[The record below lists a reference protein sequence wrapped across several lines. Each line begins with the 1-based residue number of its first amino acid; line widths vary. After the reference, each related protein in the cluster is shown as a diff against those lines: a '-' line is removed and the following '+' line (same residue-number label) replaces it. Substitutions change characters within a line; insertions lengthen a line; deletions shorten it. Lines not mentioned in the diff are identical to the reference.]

1 MHSVTKAILLCGGA
15 GLRLRNVSGDAPK
28 AMANVAG
35 RPFLELLLRQLR
47 RHGFRRVI
55 LAVGYR
61 QDVIHSHFGDRAF
74 DLAIEYSPESSPLGT
89 GGALPNAADLVESDV
104 VLIMNG
110 DSYTGVDLCR
120 FASDFREAKADVSI
134 VVVSNDER
142 SDCGLVSVDQNWNVL
157 RFSEKQQ
164 FSLCSQYVNAGIYMV
179 TRRILRDITPGVR
192 ISLEEELLPQWL
204 AEGKSVRA
212 FHFSGQCVDIG
223 TPERFLRAQDLLANV
238 ETAPSVPEDDG
249 KYSG

>member
-1 MHSVTKAILLCGGA
+1 MRSATEAILLCGGA
-15 GLRLRNVSGDAPK
+15 GLRLRNVTGDAPK

-89 GGALPNAADLVESDV
+89 GGALRNAADLVESDA

-120 FASDFREAKADVSI
+120 FVSDFKEAKADVSI
-134 VVVSNDER
+134 VVVSSDER
-142 SDCGLVSVDQNWNVL
+142 ADCGLVSLDQNCNVL
-157 RFSEKQQ
+157 RFSEKE
-164 FSLCSQYVNAGIYMV
+164 FSLSSQYVNAGIYMV
-179 TRRILRDITPGVR
+179 ARRILREITPGVR
-192 ISLEEELLPQWL
+192 ISLEEELLPQWV
-204 AEGKSVRA
+204 ADGKNVRG
-212 FHFSGQCVDIG
+212 FVFSGECMDIG

-238 ETAPSVPEDDG
+238 ETAPSAPERDG
-249 KYSG
+249 KCSA